1 MLEHGTLHQSGV
13 GGLSPSAGIFA
24 SNMLYILRYLADV
37 PATAAPSQS
46 DRFTVISGNFDGSLA
61 NTAASTIDPKFW
73 AAIETVLAAPV
84 CSSDAV
90 NYNPTMANPVD
101 QSNVQ
106 NLFCV
111 HMLIKVLKKTLSH
124 RYLVSPRERT
134 MMRLPCLF
142 PTGVCGHHYQFSRCR
157 GRQHAKPPYLC

>member
-111 HMLIKVLKKTLSH
+111 HMLIKVLKKNTIQPVFSLTAREDHDEVALS
-124 RYLVSPRERT
+124 
-134 MMRLPCLF
+134 LP
-142 PTGVCGHHYQFSRCR
+142 YR
-157 GRQHAKPPYLC
+157 GLRASLSVLSLPW